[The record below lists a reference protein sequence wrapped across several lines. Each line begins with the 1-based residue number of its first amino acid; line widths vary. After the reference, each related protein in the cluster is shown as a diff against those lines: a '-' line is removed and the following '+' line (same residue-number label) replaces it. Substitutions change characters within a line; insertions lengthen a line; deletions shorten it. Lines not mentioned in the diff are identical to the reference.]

1 MHYVLS
7 ACVVA
12 RKLSGIELAA
22 AVESLQARAGAAH
35 LGAHWRLL
43 PSAAEAAHT
52 GSHQRD
58 RSPVRTTP
66 STDAGG
72 TAGRTA
78 AHVRHRRHHLAATSR
93 AGVGICI
100 STRTQ

>member
-52 GSHQRD
+52 DRKSTHLNSSHLVISYAVFCLKKHTIPEQHLD
-58 RSPVRTTP
+58 GMV
-66 STDAGG
+66 AGNVVQLQIVG
-72 TAGRTA
+72 D
-78 AHVRHRRHHLAATSR
+78 
-93 AGVGICI
+93 GVH
-100 STRTQ
+100 